1 MRAVQAVE
9 RDPQQGRLRGHA
21 PWKAASPTTA
31 CRGGRGLPVDT
42 GGRGVMA
49 ESRGAE
55 QRARHIRQALGAVH
69 ARPPHTS
76 ISGNQ
81 SAGTTSP

>member
-1 MRAVQAVE
+1 MRAVQTVE

-31 CRGGRGLPVDT
+31 CRGGRGLVVDT
-42 GGRGVMA
+42 GSRGVMA

-55 QRARHIRQALGAVH
+55 WRAGHIRQAPGAVH
-69 ARPPHTS
+69 AHPRHTS
-76 ISGNQ
+76 ISRNQ
-81 SAGTTSP
+81 SAGTASP

>member
-9 RDPQQGRLRGHA
+9 RDPQQGRLRGRA

-31 CRGGRGLPVDT
+31 CRGGRGLLVDT

-49 ESRGAE
+49 ASRGAE

-69 ARPPHTS
+69 ARPPHTG